1 MRDIGKIGVFDSGI
15 GGVTVLKR
23 INEILPNESIVYYGD
38 TLFSPYGEKTKEE
51 IEERCIKISN
61 FLVEQGCKVIVIAC
75 NTATVA
81 ALEKLQE
88 VMTVPVIGVINPG
101 SRATVTS
108 TKNKRVGVIATPFT
122 AKNLAYTKE
131 IKKIG
136 EEIEVFEAGCRLFC
150 TMIEQ
155 GWDTFENRFEL
166 LEEYL
171 SPLPK
176 DIDTLVLGCTHYPII
191 LEDIKKY
198 YKGIIVD
205 PAFETAKEV
214 KEKLSQISLTNQSSQ
229 AGIVEFYVSGDR
241 EQFKKGIEG
250 ILGHEVNE
258 VYNKI
263 V

>member
-1 MRDIGKIGVFDSGI
+1 MRDRGKIGVFDSGI

-23 INEILPNESIVYYGD
+23 INEALPNESIVYYGD

-51 IEERCIKISN
+51 IDERSVRISK

-88 VMTVPVIGVINPG
+88 VITVPVIGIINPG
-101 SRATVTS
+101 SRATVTI

-122 AKNLAYTKE
+122 VKNLAYTKE
-131 IKKIG
+131 IKKI
-136 EEIEVFEAGCRLFC
+136 EQEIEVFEAGCGLFA

-155 GWDTFENRFEL
+155 GWNTFENRFEL

-176 DIDTLVLGCTHYPII
+176 NIDTLVLGCTHYPII
-191 LEDIKKY
+191 LEDIKKH

-214 KEKLSQISLTNQSSQ
+214 KERLTEISLMNPSTEPG
-229 AGIVEFYVSGDR
+229 AIEFYVSGDK
-241 EQFKKGIEG
+241 EQFKRGIEA
-250 ILGHEVNE
+250 ILGHEINE
-258 VYNKI
+258 VYSKI